1 MINIAV
7 ILAGGSGTRMG
18 LGRPK
23 QFLMMAGR
31 TILEHSVSAF
41 VDNGFVDHVIIVSN
55 ADFTSDVEAIVARHR
70 AAGEWGKV
78 RAVVAGGRERSDSSV
93 NALRY
98 IVDELLAGA
107 GETPAS
113 APDAATA
120 GGVGVLFHDAVRPLV
135 DQRIIDEV
143 CAALGESAAVNV
155 TLPVV
160 DTIVRVESGRM
171 SGVVDRSMLQRV
183 QTPQGFRLDTIAEAY
198 RRALADPDFRA
209 TDDCGVVMR
218 YMPEVPIGVVRGSE
232 HNLKLTYRDDIP
244 LFEFL
249 LAGARGAMP

>member
-1 MINIAV
+1 MVNIAV

-41 VDNGFVDHVIIVSN
+41 VDNASIDHVVIVSN
-55 ADFTSDVEAIVARHR
+55 VDFTADVEAIVAQHHR
-70 AAGEWGKV
+70 AGEWAKV
-78 RAVVAGGRERSDSSV
+78 RGVIGGGRERSDSSV

-98 IVDELLAGA
+98 IEDRLFTEL
-107 GETPAS
+107 GEEQ
-113 APDAATA
+113 AAT
-120 GGVGVLFHDAVRPLV
+120 GVNVLFHDAVRPLV
-135 DQRIIDEV
+135 DQRIIDDV
-143 CAALGESAAVNV
+143 CTALGESEAVNV

-160 DTIVRVESGRM
+160 DTIVRVEADRIA
-171 SGVVDRSMLQRV
+171 GVVDRSTLQRV
-183 QTPQGFRLDTIAEAY
+183 QTPQGFRLGTIAEAY
-198 RRALADPDFRA
+198 RRALADADFRA

-218 YMPEVPIGVVRGSE
+218 YVPEVPIAVVRGSE
-232 HNLKLTYRDDIP
+232 NNLKLTYRDDIP

-249 LAGARGAMP
+249 LERG